1 MASTISAAKLTVD
14 FSAKQVGDNDLG
26 GPEFTPRH
34 RTVLDFVNGT
44 GAGQFDLL
52 WTDTRT
58 LAASATEDLDLAG
71 VLADALGATLTMA
84 EVVGILITAAAAN
97 TNAVVVGDATAP
109 VPLFGGTNPTISV
122 KPGGVFLIAA
132 PNAAGQFT
140 VGAGSTDDL
149 KIANSS
155 SGTSVTYTISILGRS
170 A

>member
-1 MASTISAAKLTVD
+1 MASTIQTAQVVAE
-14 FSAKQVGDNDLG
+14 FSALQVGDNDLG
-26 GPEFTPRH
+26 GPEFTPLH
-34 RTVLDFVNGT
+34 RFAKKFTSGT
-44 GAGQFDLL
+44 AADKFDLL
-52 WTDTRT
+52 FTDTRT
-58 LAASATEDLDLAG
+58 ISASSSEDLDLAG

-84 EVVGILITAAAAN
+84 EVVGIMITAAAAN
-97 TNAVVVGDATAP
+97 TNNVVVGDATSP

-122 KPGGVFLIAA
+122 KPGGVFLIVA

-155 SGTSVTYTISILGRS
+155 SGSSVTYTISILGRS

>member
-1 MASTISAAKLTVD
+1 MASSISAAKLTVV

-34 RTVLDFVNGT
+34 RIVLDFANGT
-44 GAGQFDLL
+44 GANQFDLL
-52 WTDTRT
+52 FTDTRT
-58 LAASATEDLDLAG
+58 IAASGSEDLDLAG

-84 EVVGILITAAAAN
+84 EVVGIMITAAAAN
-97 TNAVVVGDATAP
+97 TNNVVVGDATSP

-149 KIANSS
+149 KIANSG
-155 SGTSVTYTISILGRS
+155 SGTSVTYTISVLGRS